1 MTLSITF
8 IDGPSIQVYT
18 KCMAVKTITID
29 MEAYE
34 ALAAR
39 KLPGESFSQ
48 VIKRTLRN
56 ERYTAANLL
65 ENLDEVLLSDE
76 TLNAAEEVVSSRM
89 DDIVAEPDPPYS
101 GGGG

>member
-1 MTLSITF
+1 
-8 IDGPSIQVYT
+8 
-18 KCMAVKTITID
+18 MAVKTITID